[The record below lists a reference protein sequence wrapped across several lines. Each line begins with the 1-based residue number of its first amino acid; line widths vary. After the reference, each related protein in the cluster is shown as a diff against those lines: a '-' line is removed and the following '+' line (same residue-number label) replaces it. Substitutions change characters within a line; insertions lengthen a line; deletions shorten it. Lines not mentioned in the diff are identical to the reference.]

1 MVTRSRSSVRVRS
14 RSVARKMR
22 SKSPR
27 KTRSPRKM
35 RSKSPRKMRSKSP
48 RKTRSAKKTGS
59 RKMSPFQ
66 KYVKEHKAQITAAV
80 KAAGHTGKNFI
91 KYFTKTAKKMAM
103 EAGVK
108 TKSASPKMRK
118 SRKAKTASPM
128 RRRKASA
135 LRKMKA
141 GGLSQ
146 SAEQKL
152 RALFS
157 RTPTRYSLSKKG
169 SRVVRKRRAS
179 RKAPKLTKSG
189 KVRKTRKLSAYNVWL
204 KQHKAQV
211 KAEVMRRGMQGEGIK
226 AYAKVGYEMYKASM

>member
-1 MVTRSRSSVRVRS
+1 MVSRSRSSVRVRPS
-14 RSVARKMR
+14 SVARKMR

-48 RKTRSAKKTGS
+48 RKARSAKKTGT
-59 RKMSPFQ
+59 RKMSPY
-66 KYVKEHKAQITAAV
+66 KAWVKEHKAEITAAV

-91 KYFTKTAKKMAM
+91 KYYAKTAKKMAM

-108 TKSASPKMRK
+108 TKSASPKM
-118 SRKAKTASPM
+118 RKAKTASPM

-146 SAEQKL
+146 TAEQKL

-169 SRVVRKRRAS
+169 SRVVRKRRSS

-189 KVRKTRKLSAYNVWL
+189 KVRKTRKMTARNMWF
-204 KQHKAQV
+204 KQHAAQI
-211 KAEVMRRGMQGEGIK
+211 KAEVARRGLSGIG
-226 AYAKVGYEMYKASM
+226 AYGKVGAEMYKASM